1 MVRRD
6 LLGLAAAWMS
16 RLVRRRRLGAV
27 LGVAPAASW
36 LTLFFV
42 IPMLLMLAY
51 SFWKVERMKIVRGF
65 TLQNYYE
72 ALTNPLL
79 AQSFLLSLRMAVVTV
94 VVTAAIA
101 YPFAYFLAKRAG
113 RFKLVAMLLVIIP
126 YWTSFILRTYAW
138 KLLLGNQGILNSTLQ
153 YLGLRSE
160 PITALLYSP
169 SAIAIGLIYVFLPLM
184 VLPLFNSLD
193 GIKDSLLEAA
203 ADLGAR
209 PWRAFLEVTLPLSL
223 PGLSVGSVFVFIF
236 SLGEFVIPR
245 LLGGGKSLLVSQ
257 AIYLEFETKA
267 DWAMGSAMSM
277 ILMLVT
283 LVLLGIV
290 SRRVKLERII

>member
-1 MVRRD
+1 MR
-6 LLGLAAAWMS
+6 
-16 RLVRRRRLGAV
+16 
-27 LGVAPAASW
+27 
-36 LTLFFV
+36 
-42 IPMLLMLAY
+42 
-51 SFWKVERMKIVRGF
+51 IVRGF

-79 AQSFLLSLRMAVVTV
+79 AQSFLLSLRIAVVTV
-94 VVTAAIA
+94 VATAIIA

-160 PITALLYSP
+160 PITAFLYSP
-169 SAIAIGLIYVFLPLM
+169 TATAIGLIYVFLPLM
-184 VLPLFNSLD
+184 VLPLFNSLE
-193 GIKDSLLEAA
+193 GIQDSLLDAA

-209 PWRAFLEVTLPLSL
+209 PWRTFVEVTLPLSL

-245 LLGGGKSLLVSQ
+245 LLGGGKSLLVAQ

-290 SRRVKLERII
+290 GRRVKIERII

>member
-1 MVRRD
+1 VARRD
-6 LLGLAAAWMS
+6 LLGLPSAWMS
-16 RLVRRRRLGAV
+16 RLVRRPRIASG
-27 LGVAPAASW
+27 LGVAPAVSW

-42 IPMLLMLAY
+42 IPMIVMLVY
-51 SFWKVERMKIVRGF
+51 SFWRVEHMRIVRGF

-79 AQSFLLSLRMAVVTV
+79 AQSFLLSLRIAVVTV
-94 VVTAAIA
+94 VATAIIA

-160 PITALLYSP
+160 PITAFLYSP
-169 SAIAIGLIYVFLPLM
+169 TATAIGLIYVFLPLM
-184 VLPLFNSLD
+184 VLPLFNSLE
-193 GIKDSLLEAA
+193 GIQDSLLDAA

-209 PWRAFLEVTLPLSL
+209 PWRTFVEVTLPLSL

-245 LLGGGKSLLVSQ
+245 LLGGGKSLLVAQ

-290 SRRVKLERII
+290 GRRVKIERII

>member
-169 SAIAIGLIYVFLPLM
+169 TAIAIGLIYVFLPLM

>member
-6 LLGLAAAWMS
+6 FLGLPVAWMS
-16 RLVRRRRLGAV
+16 RLVRRPRLGSG
-27 LGVAPAASW
+27 LGVAPAVSW
-36 LTLFFV
+36 LALFFV
-42 IPMLLMLAY
+42 IPMLVMLVY
-51 SFWKVERMKIVRGF
+51 SFWRVERFRIIRGF

-72 ALTNPLL
+72 IFTNPLL
-79 AQSFLLSLRMAVVTV
+79 AQSFLLSLRMALATV
-94 VVTAAIA
+94 VATVIIA

-113 RFKLVAMLLVIIP
+113 RFKLLAMMLVIIP

-160 PITALLYSP
+160 PITAFLYSP
-169 SAIAIGLIYVFLPLM
+169 TATAIGLIYVFLPLM
-184 VLPLFNSLD
+184 VLPLFTSLES
-193 GIKDSLLEAA
+193 IQDSLLDAA

-209 PWRAFLEVTLPLSL
+209 PWRTFLEVTLPLSL

-245 LLGGGKSLLVSQ
+245 LLGGGKSLLVAQ

-277 ILMLVT
+277 ILMLIT

-290 SRRVKLERII
+290 GRRVKLERII